1 MRYRCILIHAYA
13 GSLVVDTN
21 REFGVVDTMRM
32 RKLDVHVR
40 QYLFVPS
47 AYPRLFDSRWV
58 SCIASHRPI
67 TVSFEQTRIP
77 STKICDCCCYYTGIS
92 RDSWHKRRA
101 TGGKKTPLR
110 KKRKFELGRAAA
122 NTKVHNNFVNFLYL
136 LCFCVWSSSSNKVTL
151 KILVCTQS
159 IIVYVLAIDMG
170 LSISMFFY
178 PSRIM

>member
-1 MRYRCILIHAYA
+1 
-13 GSLVVDTN
+13 
-21 REFGVVDTMRM
+21 MRM

-58 SCIASHRPI
+58 SCIASHRPV
-67 TVSFEQTRIP
+67 TVSFERTRIP
-77 STKICDCCCYYTGIS
+77 STKICDCCWYYTGIS

-136 LCFCVWSSSSNKVTL
+136 LCMVELFQQGYSQDTSVHS
-151 KILVCTQS
+151 
-159 IIVYVLAIDMG
+159 VYYCLCFGNRYGTFNQHVFLPIAHINMV
-170 LSISMFFY
+170 
-178 PSRIM
+178 